1 MSLRV
6 LSGHAVLEIDMG
18 SPQMAETIR
27 RALEPET
34 DSVPSERSTAR
45 VHADGSR
52 LIIEIT
58 AEDLTA
64 LRAAMNSY
72 LAWVSGSKRALES
85 IERPS

>member
-1 MSLRV
+1 MLG
-6 LSGHAVLEIDMG
+6 GHAVLEIDLE
-18 SPQMAETIR
+18 SSQMAETIK

-34 DSVPSERSTAR
+34 DSVPSERSATR
-45 VHADGSR
+45 VRSEGTR

-85 IERPS
+85 IEQEP